1 MSTKTMKINPAPRGL
16 LALTSCA
23 IAVCTILSGCG
34 GGHGAYTQ
42 AALDKSTQ
50 RLGAIKAGAEYETAR
65 QQFLSGDLDKA
76 LNTIDL
82 AISLAPD
89 VTKSHVL
96 RGKIMLEKGSHED
109 SIESLNSAVALDGS
123 DIEAHF
129 HRGVAYER
137 INRWED
143 ALAQY
148 TKCSELDPGEPRFI
162 VAQSDIL
169 LELRRR
175 DDARKILEEAMVR
188 FPNSAHVRRSLGA
201 IALLDGLPDLA
212 SQLLRESLLLAPE
225 DSGVLEDLARAELN
239 GGRFAEAEIALSELL
254 RKDGMTGRRD
264 LMHMRIQCLVEMN
277 RLVDARTALLDLT
290 RDRQGEADRKA
301 WLTLGRVALKL
312 NDMPR
317 LRTSA
322 ARLIALEPNKPDGR
336 LLMAVWQRR
345 RGDLEGS
352 LRSIS
357 AAIEITPKQQE
368 AWVMRGVVLGEMGR
382 KAEADEALRVAQG
395 LSASTS
401 VTIAGVVVED
411 SDR

>member
-1 MSTKTMKINPAPRGL
+1 MNTKTKINTSPRGL
-16 LALTSCA
+16 LAISGCA
-23 IAVCTILSGCG
+23 IALCAVLGGCG
-34 GGHGAYTQ
+34 GGHGSYTQ

-65 QQFLSGDLDKA
+65 QQFLSGDLDKG
-76 LNTIDL
+76 LGTIDL
-82 AISLAPD
+82 CISLAPE

-96 RGKIMLEKGSHED
+96 RGKIMLEKGNYEESIASLD
-109 SIESLNSAVALDGS
+109 SAIALD
-123 DIEAHF
+123 DNHVEAHF
-129 HRGVAYER
+129 HRGAAYER
-137 INRWED
+137 INRWDD

-148 TKCSELDPGEPRFI
+148 RKCSELDPSEPRFL

-175 DDARKILEEAMVR
+175 DDARAMLEEAMER
-188 FPNSAHVRRSLGA
+188 FPNSHHVRRSLGS
-201 IALLDGLPDLA
+201 IALLDGFPDLA
-212 SQLLRESLLLAPE
+212 AQLLRESRLLSPD

-239 GGRFAEAEIALSELL
+239 AGRFAEAEIALSDLL
-254 RKDGMTGRRD
+254 RMDGMDGRRD
-264 LMHMRIQCLVEMN
+264 LMHMRVLCLVEMN

-301 WLTLGRVALKL
+301 WLTLGRVSLKL

-322 ARLIALEPNKPDGR
+322 ARLIALEPGKPDGR
-336 LLMAVWQRR
+336 LLMAAWQRR

-352 LRSIS
+352 LRSIT
-357 AAIEITPKQQE
+357 AALEITPRQQE
-368 AWVMRGVVLGEMGR
+368 AWVMRGVVLGELGR
-382 KAEADEALRVAQG
+382 KSEADEALRVAHG
-395 LSASTS
+395 LNASPKAA
-401 VTIAGVVVED
+401 IAGVVVDD

>member
-1 MSTKTMKINPAPRGL
+1 MKTKANINTSTRGL
-16 LALTSCA
+16 LAIAGGAITICALLT
-23 IAVCTILSGCG
+23 GCG
-34 GGHGAYTQ
+34 GGHGSYTQ
-42 AALDKSTQ
+42 AALDKSNQ

-65 QQFLSGDLDKA
+65 QQFLSGELDKG
-76 LNTIDL
+76 LSTIDL

-89 VTKSHVL
+89 VPKSHVL
-96 RGKIMLEKGSHED
+96 RGKIMLEKGNYE
-109 SIESLNSAVALDGS
+109 ESLESMNTAININADSV
-123 DIEAHF
+123 EAHF

-148 TKCSELDPGEPRFI
+148 KMCEELDPSEPRFL

-175 DDARKILEEAMVR
+175 DDARAILEKAMER
-188 FPNSAHVRRSLGA
+188 FPNSPHVRRSLGS
-201 IALLDGLPDLA
+201 IALLDGFPELA
-212 SQLLRESLLLAPE
+212 VRLLRESRLLSPD

-239 GGRFAEAEIALSELL
+239 CGRFAEAEIALSELL
-254 RKDGMTGRRD
+254 RMDGMDGRRD

-277 RLVDARTALLDLT
+277 RLVDARTALLELT
-290 RDRQGEADRKA
+290 QDRQGEADRKA

-352 LRSIS
+352 LRSIT
-357 AAIEITPKQQE
+357 AALEITPKQQE
-368 AWVMRGVVLGEMGR
+368 AWVMRGIVLGELGR
-382 KAEADEALRVAQG
+382 KAEADDALRVAQG
-395 LSASTS
+395 LSASPG
-401 VTIAGVVVED
+401 VAIAGVAAED